1 MAARRQ
7 DRFYNTDVDKILKEK
22 GITTLILMGWK
33 VSGSVTIPRSEL
45 QRATTPV
52 DAAMARTD
60 YETGVGIFQTLNQ
73 ADSNPTNQPLK
84 RKATTISRT
93 DLITIPVRLVRAA

>member
-1 MAARRQ
+1 VEGQRLCDYTSVGATARN
-7 DRFYNTDVDKILKEK
+7 YTV
-22 GITTLILMGWK
+22 
-33 VSGSVTIPRSEL
+33 VV
-45 QRATTPV
+45 PV

>member
-1 MAARRQ
+1 
-7 DRFYNTDVDKILKEK
+7 
-22 GITTLILMGWK
+22 
-33 VSGSVTIPRSEL
+33 
-45 QRATTPV
+45 
-52 DAAMARTD
+52 MARTD